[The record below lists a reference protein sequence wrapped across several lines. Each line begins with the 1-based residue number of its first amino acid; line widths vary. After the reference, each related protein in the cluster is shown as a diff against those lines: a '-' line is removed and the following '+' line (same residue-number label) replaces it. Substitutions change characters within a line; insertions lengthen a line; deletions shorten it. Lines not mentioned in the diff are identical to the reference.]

1 MKFYHLADIHLGAEP
16 DRGMPWSKARAQEL
30 YKSFYNVLDR
40 AKVEQVDL
48 VLISGDLFHRQP
60 LKRELKEINYH
71 FGKIAPVQVVIIA
84 GNHDYIKK
92 DSNYVNFPWNDNV
105 CFITD
110 ALCRSVYFENLN
122 TCVYGLSYHNYEITA
137 GLYDGMKPQ
146 RRAEGSTH
154 ILLAH
159 GGDEKHIPIAWQA
172 LNSAGFDYVA
182 LGHIHR
188 PQIFKSRRMAY
199 AGALEPIDKN
209 DEGPHGFIEGICENH
224 QTSIRFV
231 PWAKR
236 SYVNMDVAVKP
247 QMSWEEIKDQ
257 ITAQIRDEQRTA
269 VVGGAGGHRSRGIY
283 KIRLQGFKDVD
294 FVYDT
299 DELYGLG
306 DVVSVMDD
314 LEYDLDFDSLYE
326 ANKDNLLGHFIERV
340 RQLDMDE
347 TKRKKVLY
355 YGFNALYR
363 TGEQP

>member
-1 MKFYHLADIHLGAEP
+1 
-16 DRGMPWSKARAQEL
+16 
-30 YKSFYNVLDR
+30 
-40 AKVEQVDL
+40 
-48 VLISGDLFHRQP
+48 
-60 LKRELKEINYH
+60 
-71 FGKIAPVQVVIIA
+71 
-84 GNHDYIKK
+84 
-92 DSNYVNFPWNDNV
+92 
-105 CFITD
+105 
-110 ALCRSVYFENLN
+110 
-122 TCVYGLSYHNYEITA
+122 
-137 GLYDGMKPQ
+137 
-146 RRAEGSTH
+146 
-154 ILLAH
+154 
-159 GGDEKHIPIAWQA
+159 
-172 LNSAGFDYVA
+172 
-182 LGHIHR
+182 
-188 PQIFKSRRMAY
+188 
-199 AGALEPIDKN
+199 
-209 DEGPHGFIEGICENH
+209 
-224 QTSIRFV
+224 
-231 PWAKR
+231 
-236 SYVNMDVAVKP
+236 MDVAVKP